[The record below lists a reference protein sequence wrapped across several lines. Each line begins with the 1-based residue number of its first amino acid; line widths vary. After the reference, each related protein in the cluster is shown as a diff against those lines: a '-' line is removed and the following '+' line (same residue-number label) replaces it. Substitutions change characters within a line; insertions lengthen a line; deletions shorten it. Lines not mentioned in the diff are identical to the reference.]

1 MEGWIKLHRKL
12 LDHWI
17 FKNEKY
23 LKAWIWFLLKANH
36 KENKILMG
44 AEIMDIERGE
54 FVTSIYKICEATGLT
69 SQNVRTLIRLL
80 ENDQMI
86 NKRTTSKLTKITI
99 LNYDSYQI
107 DQQTDNKQTNKPLT
121 SAQQTANKPVT
132 TDNNDK
138 NENNDKKNII
148 ATDFI
153 GLILIEFQEVYKIL
167 RNVEY
172 EITNVGKER
181 SAAGKLLNIYKKN
194 VPDKNSEETLSDLR
208 LYFERCINISDPWL
222 YNNMSL
228 SMIASKFN
236 EIRTILRHGNKQGK
250 GATDA
255 EIAEL
260 FAKHFGK

>member
-23 LKAWIWFLLKANH
+23 LKAWIWFLLRANH

-132 TDNNDK
+132 TDK
-138 NENNDKKNII
+138 NDKKVKECKEEILKSKQL
-148 ATDFI
+148 DFKT
-153 GLILIEFQEVYKIL
+153 EVEGFAERYNSDMLTAFYVYWSEPNQAKTKT
-167 RNVEY
+167 R
-172 EITNVGKER
+172 KEMQPTWDTARRLVTWYNR
-181 SAAGKLLNIYKKN
+181 SKK
-194 VPDKNSEETLSDLR
+194 
-208 LYFERCINISDPWL
+208 
-222 YNNMSL
+222 
-228 SMIASKFN
+228 
-236 EIRTILRHGNKQGK
+236 
-250 GATDA
+250 
-255 EIAEL
+255 
-260 FAKHFGK
+260 